1 MEHLVQYICLIRR
14 VLHIFFCILITCDHH
29 ALSTDTQKAVEPGA
43 VYVQGMGDGAM
54 PTPADENLPVAT
66 PIEAECV
73 AAPPPVKY
81 DDQKPAAIMSSA
93 QPAEKS
99 GLMASMQND
108 SRFGRK
114 PCMMAACPH
123 CGLESRTKVRTFPNF
138 ITWAMSILLLFL
150 FWPLCWVPLVVDR
163 VRVMREEV
171 FRRPSSSLTI
181 ASPTVSNLANCT
193 SHCISYTLRT
203 LCT

>member
-1 MEHLVQYICLIRR
+1 MGLFGKKSRK
-14 VLHIFFCILITCDHH
+14 
-29 ALSTDTQKAVEPGA
+29 DTQKAVEPGA
-43 VYVQGMGDGAM
+43 VYVQGMGDGAL

-123 CGLESRTKVRTFPNF
+123 CGLESRTKVRTFPSF

-163 VRVMREEV
+163 LKQTDHFCALCDQKVG
-171 FRRPSSSLTI
+171 
-181 ASPTVSNLANCT
+181 TVQPFGDCFEK
-193 SHCISYTLRT
+193 LRH
-203 LCT
+203 

>member
-1 MEHLVQYICLIRR
+1 MSYQTRLTHC
-14 VLHIFFCILITCDHH
+14 FCILITYDHH
-29 ALSTDTQKAVEPGA
+29 ALSQDTQKAEEPGA
-43 VYVQGMGDGAM
+43 VYVQGMGDGAL

-66 PIEAECV
+66 PIDAECV
-73 AAPPPVKY
+73 VAPPLVKY
-81 DDQKPAAIMSSA
+81 DDQKPAAITSSA

-99 GLMASMQND
+99 RLMMSMQND

-123 CGLESRTKVRTFPNF
+123 CGLESRTKIRTFPNL
-138 ITWAMSILLLFL
+138 ITWVMSILLLFL

-163 VRVMREEV
+163 VRIMREDV
-171 FRRPSSSLTI
+171 FRRPRSLTV
-181 ASPTVSNLANCT
+181 ASPAVSTNLANCT